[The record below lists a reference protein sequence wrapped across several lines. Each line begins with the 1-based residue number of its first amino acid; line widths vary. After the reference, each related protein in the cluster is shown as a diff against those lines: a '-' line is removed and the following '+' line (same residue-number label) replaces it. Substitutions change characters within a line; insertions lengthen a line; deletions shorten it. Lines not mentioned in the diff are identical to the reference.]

1 MTVEIGVIKM
11 HIVTIEGVPYD
22 WFKQLQEIHA
32 HVFDGANLPLEKLE
46 SKEGLVCLLAIENE
60 DIIGFKIG
68 YTHPDGIFYSWLGG
82 VHEKKRGQGIASQL
96 MRRQH
101 EHLQALGFK
110 KVRTYGRNERRAM
123 LITNLKHGFDIVSTF
138 VDKKDQHKIVFEKT
152 LE

>member
-46 SKEGLVCLLAIENE
+46 SKEGLVCLLAVENE

-96 MRRQH
+96 MRWQH
-101 EHLQALGFK
+101 EHLQALGFNFFQQK
-110 KVRTYGRNERRAM
+110 SPTSIGGEMNVDLSYFSADVQTPAER
-123 LITNLKHGFDIVSTF
+123 S
-138 VDKKDQHKIVFEKT
+138 
-152 LE
+152 